1 VIYLQ
6 LLKSHRNRRNSLVLD
21 EGNTLF
27 FIFGKIL
34 LLVIIISII
43 IISYYFF
50 WGYFSFSFFSSSWMS
65 SESKIYDRLTRII
78 RFLKHELPE
87 IKRGLLLIT

>member
-1 VIYLQ
+1 MVRIVIYLQ

-34 LLVIIISII
+34 IIILIIISI
-43 IISYYFF
+43 SYYFLLVTF
-50 WGYFSFSFFSSSWMS
+50 LFLSFRVLGCLRNLKFMIDLHGLFV
-65 SESKIYDRLTRII
+65 
-78 RFLKHELPE
+78 FLNMNYQKL
-87 IKRGLLLIT
+87 GVDYY

>member
-1 VIYLQ
+1 MVRIVIYLQ

-34 LLVIIISII
+34 LILIIISI
-43 IISYYFF
+43 SYYFLLVTF
-50 WGYFSFSFFSSSWMS
+50 LFLSFRVLGCLRNLKFMIDLHGLFV
-65 SESKIYDRLTRII
+65 
-78 RFLKHELPE
+78 FLNMNYQKLSVDYY
-87 IKRGLLLIT
+87 

>member
-1 VIYLQ
+1 MVRIVIYLQ

-34 LLVIIISII
+34 LILIIISI
-43 IISYYFF
+43 SYYFLLVTF
-50 WGYFSFSFFSSSWMS
+50 LFLSFRVLGCLRNLKFMIDLHGLFV
-65 SESKIYDRLTRII
+65 
-78 RFLKHELPE
+78 FLNMNYHKL
-87 IKRGLLLIT
+87 GVDYY